1 MEEILKYFD
10 LLVGIN
16 GFFHL
21 AFKEET
27 GYFPRRVLV
36 GNASICSE
44 FAQLPIIDLKYVNL
58 PQAILCPECKKI
70 AEERIN
76 FLKDNK
82 L

>member
-1 MEEILKYFD
+1 LEEILKYFD

-27 GYFPRRVLV
+27 GYFPKRVLV
-36 GNASICSE
+36 GNASICLE
-44 FAQLPIIDLKYVNL
+44 FAQLPIIEAKYVNL
-58 PQAILCPECKKI
+58 PQVIFCPECKKI
-70 AEERIN
+70 AEERIKL
-76 FLKDNK
+76 LKNK